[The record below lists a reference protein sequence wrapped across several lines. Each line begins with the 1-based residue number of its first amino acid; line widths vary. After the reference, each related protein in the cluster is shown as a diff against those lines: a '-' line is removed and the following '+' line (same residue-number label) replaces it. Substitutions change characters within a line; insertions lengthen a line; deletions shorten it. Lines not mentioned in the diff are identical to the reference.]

1 MLYENEDFKTI
12 SSLSSGHFYHFHY
25 IYCKVTDGGILVHD
39 AFWYL
44 KKGSLM
50 ILKFLKNNCGK
61 RIQVTFVSLRV
72 TIFFTSD
79 GVVTFSIHGLIH
91 LCILQCI

>member
-61 RIQVTFVSLRV
+61 KNTSHFC
-72 TIFFTSD
+72 FFAGYD
-79 GVVTFSIHGLIH
+79 HFYI
-91 LCILQCI
+91 